1 MARLSIPKVRDDRD
15 PVEYRLRLEP
25 RLNDELVM
33 YRQLYVRTYGQEVE
47 TKDLLEPILRRFLA
61 TDREVRRF
69 KKQRGDAYVNTLVSP
84 SATTSASAKNAV

>member
-25 RLNDELVM
+25 RLNDELTL
-33 YRQLYVRTYGQEVE
+33 YRQLYTRTYGQEVE

-61 TDREVRRF
+61 TDREFRRF
-69 KKQRGDAYVNTLVSP
+69 KKQGGGGTDINTLKP
-84 SATTSASAKNAV
+84 KTTPAQ

>member
-25 RLNDELVM
+25 RLNDELAM
-33 YRQLYVRTYGQEVE
+33 YRQLYVRTYGQDVE

-61 TDREVRRF
+61 TDREFRRF
-69 KKQRGDAYVNTLVSP
+69 KKQGGG
-84 SATTSASAKNAV
+84 SADIQTSKPKTTSTQ